1 MISMKVSVVTPN
13 YNGKDFLYAYFESLI
28 KNSNEIGEVIIV
40 DNGSRDGSQEFIR
53 NYREKVDFPI
63 VLIENSQNLGFAEAV
78 NQGISKARYDY
89 IFSLNNDT
97 VVEKS
102 AILELLNL
110 LNTEERIFSVSS
122 KMVQFN
128 NPKLID
134 DAGDDY
140 TLLAYTKK
148 RGNNQ
153 NLNKFIEVSEV
164 FSSCAGAAL
173 YRKDLLEE
181 LGGFDSEFFAYM
193 EDVDLGYRA
202 RINGYKNM
210 FCPNAVVYHIGS
222 ATTGSQYNEFK
233 VRLAARNNV
242 WVVYK
247 NLPIPQKIVN
257 ILFLFL
263 GFLIKYVFFLKK
275 GFGPIYLNGLK
286 EGLRTRNKIKK
297 VEFKSK
303 NWKNYFKIE
312 YELIKNTFKL
322 LKR

>member
-13 YNGKDFLYAYFESLI
+13 YNGKDFLYAYFESLN

-78 NQGISKARYDY
+78 NQGISKSRYDY

-110 LNTEERIFSVSS
+110 LNTNGEIFSVSS

-128 NPKLID
+128 NPELID

-153 NLNKFIEVSEV
+153 NLNKFIEVSEI

-286 EGLRTRNKIKK
+286 EGLKTRNKIKK

>member
-40 DNGSRDGSQEFIR
+40 DNGSSDGSQEFIR

-78 NQGISKARYDY
+78 NQGISKSHHDY
-89 IFSLNNDT
+89 VFSLNNDT

-110 LNTEERIFSVSS
+110 LNTDERIFSASS

-128 NPKLID
+128 NPELID

-202 RINGYKNM
+202 RINGYKNL

-275 GFGPIYLNGLK
+275 GFGPTYLNGLK
-286 EGLRTRNKIKK
+286 EGLKTRNKIKK
-297 VEFKSK
+297 VEFRSK

>member
-1 MISMKVSVVTPN
+1 MKVSVVTPN
-13 YNGKDFLYAYFESLI
+13 YNGKDFLYAYFESLN

-40 DNGSRDGSQEFIR
+40 DNGSNDGSQEFIR

-110 LNTEERIFSVSS
+110 LNTDGRIFSVSS

-128 NPKLID
+128 NPELID

-153 NLNKFIEVSEV
+153 NLNNFIEVSEI

-181 LGGFDSEFFAYM
+181 LDGFDSEFFAYM

-202 RINGYKNM
+202 RINGYKNL
-210 FCPNAVVYHIGS
+210 FCPNAIVYHIGS

-242 WVVYK
+242 LVVYK
-247 NLPIPQKIVN
+247 NLPTLQKIVN

-263 GFLIKYVFFLKK
+263 GFLIKYLFFLKK
-275 GFGPIYLNGLK
+275 GFGPIYLEGLK
-286 EGLRTRNKIKK
+286 EGLKTRNKIKK

>member
-40 DNGSRDGSQEFIR
+40 DNGSSDGSQEFIR

-78 NQGISKARYDY
+78 NQGISKAHHDY
-89 IFSLNNDT
+89 VFSLNNDA

-110 LNTEERIFSVSS
+110 LNTDERIFSASS

-128 NPKLID
+128 NPELID

-202 RINGYKNM
+202 RINGYKNL

-275 GFGPIYLNGLK
+275 GFGPTYLNGLK
-286 EGLRTRNKIKK
+286 EGLKTRNKIKK
-297 VEFKSK
+297 VEFRSK

>member
-1 MISMKVSVVTPN
+1 MKVSVVTPN
-13 YNGKDFLYAYFESLI
+13 YNGKDFLHAYFESLN

-40 DNGSRDGSQEFIR
+40 DNGSSDGSQEFIR

-63 VLIENSQNLGFAEAV
+63 VLIENSQNFGFAEAV
-78 NQGISKARYDY
+78 NQGISKARYDC
-89 IFSLNNDT
+89 IFSLNNDAII
-97 VVEKS
+97 EKS

-110 LNTEERIFSVSS
+110 LNTDGRIFSVSS
-122 KMVQFN
+122 KMIQFD

-153 NLNKFIEVSEV
+153 NLNKFIEVSEI

-210 FCPNAVVYHIGS
+210 FCPNAIVYHIGS

-263 GFLIKYVFFLKK
+263 GFLIKYLFFLKK
-275 GFGPIYLNGLK
+275 GFGPIYLEGLK

>member
-40 DNGSRDGSQEFIR
+40 DNGSTDGSQEFIR

-78 NQGISKARYDY
+78 NQGISKARHDY
-89 IFSLNNDT
+89 VFSLNNDT

-110 LNTEERIFSVSS
+110 LNTDERIFSASS

-128 NPKLID
+128 NHELID

-202 RINGYKNM
+202 RINGYKNL

-275 GFGPIYLNGLK
+275 GFGPTYLNGLK
-286 EGLRTRNKIKK
+286 EGLKTRNKIKK
-297 VEFKSK
+297 VEFRSK

>member
-128 NPKLID
+128 NPELID

-202 RINGYKNM
+202 RINGYKNL
-210 FCPNAVVYHIGS
+210 FCPNAIVYHIGS

-257 ILFLFL
+257 VLFLFL

>member
-40 DNGSRDGSQEFIR
+40 DNGSSDGSQEFIR

-78 NQGISKARYDY
+78 NQGISKVRHDY
-89 IFSLNNDT
+89 VFSLNNDT

-110 LNTEERIFSVSS
+110 LNTDERIFSASS

-128 NPKLID
+128 NPELID

-202 RINGYKNM
+202 RINGYKNL

-275 GFGPIYLNGLK
+275 GFGPTYLNGLK
-286 EGLRTRNKIKK
+286 EGLKTRNKIKK

>member
-40 DNGSRDGSQEFIR
+40 DNGSNDGSQEFIR

-110 LNTEERIFSVSS
+110 LNTDGRIFSVSS

-128 NPKLID
+128 NPELID

-153 NLNKFIEVSEV
+153 NLNNFIEVSEI

-202 RINGYKNM
+202 RINGYKNL
-210 FCPNAVVYHIGS
+210 FCPNAIVYHIGS

-247 NLPIPQKIVN
+247 NLPTLQKIVN

-263 GFLIKYVFFLKK
+263 GFLIKYLFFLKK
-275 GFGPIYLNGLK
+275 GFGPIYLKGLK

>member
-1 MISMKVSVVTPN
+1 MKVSVVTPN
-13 YNGKDFLYAYFESLI
+13 YNGKDFLYAYFESLN

-40 DNGSRDGSQEFIR
+40 DNGSNDGSQEFIR

-110 LNTEERIFSVSS
+110 LNTDGRIFSVSS

-128 NPKLID
+128 NPELID

-153 NLNKFIEVSEV
+153 NLNNFIEVSEI

-181 LGGFDSEFFAYM
+181 LDGFDSEFFAYM

-202 RINGYKNM
+202 RINGYKNL
-210 FCPNAVVYHIGS
+210 FCPNAIVYHIGS

-257 ILFLFL
+257 VLFLFL

-297 VEFKSK
+297 VEFRSK

>member
-40 DNGSRDGSQEFIR
+40 DNGSNDGSQEFIR

-78 NQGISKARYDY
+78 NQGISKARHDY
-89 IFSLNNDT
+89 VFSLNNDT

-110 LNTEERIFSVSS
+110 LNTDERIFSASS

-128 NPKLID
+128 NPELID

-148 RGNNQ
+148 IGNNQ

-202 RINGYKNM
+202 RINGYKNL
-210 FCPNAVVYHIGS
+210 FCPKQG
-222 ATTGSQYNEFK
+222 
-233 VRLAARNNV
+233 
-242 WVVYK
+242 
-247 NLPIPQKIVN
+247 
-257 ILFLFL
+257 
-263 GFLIKYVFFLKK
+263 
-275 GFGPIYLNGLK
+275 
-286 EGLRTRNKIKK
+286 
-297 VEFKSK
+297 
-303 NWKNYFKIE
+303 
-312 YELIKNTFKL
+312 
-322 LKR
+322 

>member
-40 DNGSRDGSQEFIR
+40 DNGSSDGSQEFIR

-78 NQGISKARYDY
+78 NQGISKARHDY
-89 IFSLNNDT
+89 VFSLNNDT

-110 LNTEERIFSVSS
+110 LNTDERIFSASS

-128 NPKLID
+128 NHELID

-202 RINGYKNM
+202 RINGYKNL

-275 GFGPIYLNGLK
+275 GFGPTYLNGLK
-286 EGLRTRNKIKK
+286 EGLKTRNKIKK
-297 VEFKSK
+297 VEFRSK

>member
-1 MISMKVSVVTPN
+1 MKVSVVTPN

-128 NPKLID
+128 NPELID

-202 RINGYKNM
+202 RINGYKNL
-210 FCPNAVVYHIGS
+210 FCPNAIVYHIGS

-247 NLPIPQKIVN
+247 NLPIPQKTVN

-263 GFLIKYVFFLKK
+263 GFLIKYMFFLKK

-286 EGLRTRNKIKK
+286 EGLKTRNKIKK

>member
-1 MISMKVSVVTPN
+1 MKVSVVTPN
-13 YNGKDFLYAYFESLI
+13 YNGKDFLHAYFESLI

-63 VLIENSQNLGFAEAV
+63 VLIENSQNLGFVEAV

-128 NPKLID
+128 NPELID

-202 RINGYKNM
+202 RINGYKNL
-210 FCPNAVVYHIGS
+210 FCPNAIVYHIGS

-257 ILFLFL
+257 VLFLFL

>member
-128 NPKLID
+128 NPELID

-202 RINGYKNM
+202 RINGYKNL
-210 FCPNAVVYHIGS
+210 FCPNAIVYHMGS

-257 ILFLFL
+257 VLFLFL

>member
-13 YNGKDFLYAYFESLI
+13 YNGKDFLYAYFESLN

-40 DNGSRDGSQEFIR
+40 DNGSNDGSQEFIR

-110 LNTEERIFSVSS
+110 LNTDGRIFSVSS

-128 NPKLID
+128 NPELID

-153 NLNKFIEVSEV
+153 NLNNFIEVSEI

-173 YRKDLLEE
+173 YRKYLLEE

-202 RINGYKNM
+202 RINGYKNL
-210 FCPNAVVYHIGS
+210 FCPNAIVYHIGS

-263 GFLIKYVFFLKK
+263 GFLIKYLFFLKK
-275 GFGPIYLNGLK
+275 GFGPIYLEGLK
-286 EGLRTRNKIKK
+286 EGLKTRNKIKK

>member
-13 YNGKDFLYAYFESLI
+13 YNGKDFLYAYFESLN

-40 DNGSRDGSQEFIR
+40 DNGSNDGSQEFIR

-110 LNTEERIFSVSS
+110 LNTDGRIFSVSS

-128 NPKLID
+128 NPELID

-153 NLNKFIEVSEV
+153 NLNNFIEVSEI

-181 LGGFDSEFFAYM
+181 LDGFDSEFFAYM

-202 RINGYKNM
+202 RINGYKNL
-210 FCPNAVVYHIGS
+210 FCPNAIVYHIGS

-257 ILFLFL
+257 VLFLFL

-297 VEFKSK
+297 VEFRSK

>member
-13 YNGKDFLYAYFESLI
+13 YNGKDFLYVYFESLI

-40 DNGSRDGSQEFIR
+40 DNGSSDGSQEFIR

-78 NQGISKARYDY
+78 NQGISKARHDY
-89 IFSLNNDT
+89 VFSLNNDT

-110 LNTEERIFSVSS
+110 LNTDERIFSASS

-128 NPKLID
+128 NPELID

-202 RINGYKNM
+202 RINGYKNL

-275 GFGPIYLNGLK
+275 GFGPTYLNGLK
-286 EGLRTRNKIKK
+286 EGLKTRNKIKK
-297 VEFKSK
+297 VEFRSK

>member
-40 DNGSRDGSQEFIR
+40 DNGSNDGSQEFIR

-110 LNTEERIFSVSS
+110 LNTDGRIFSVSS

-128 NPKLID
+128 NPELID

-153 NLNKFIEVSEV
+153 NLNKFIEVSEI

-193 EDVDLGYRA
+193 EDDDLGYRA
-202 RINGYKNM
+202 RINGYKNL
-210 FCPNAVVYHIGS
+210 FCPNAIVYHIGS

-242 WVVYK
+242 LVVYK
-247 NLPIPQKIVN
+247 NLPTLQKIVN

-263 GFLIKYVFFLKK
+263 GFLIKYLFFLKK
-275 GFGPIYLNGLK
+275 GFGPIYLEGLK
-286 EGLRTRNKIKK
+286 EGLKTRNKIKK

>member
-1 MISMKVSVVTPN
+1 MKVSVVTPN
-13 YNGKDFLYAYFESLI
+13 YNGKDFLYAYFESLN

-40 DNGSRDGSQEFIR
+40 DNGSNDGSQEFIR

-110 LNTEERIFSVSS
+110 LNTDGGIFSVSS

-128 NPKLID
+128 NPELID

-153 NLNKFIEVSEV
+153 NLNKFIEVSEI

-202 RINGYKNM
+202 RINGYKNL
-210 FCPNAVVYHIGS
+210 FCPNAIVYHIGS

-247 NLPIPQKIVN
+247 NLPTLQKIVN

-263 GFLIKYVFFLKK
+263 GFLIKYLFFLKK
-275 GFGPIYLNGLK
+275 GFGPIYLKGLK

>member
-13 YNGKDFLYAYFESLI
+13 YNGKDFLYAYFESLN

-110 LNTEERIFSVSS
+110 LNTDGRIFSVSS

-128 NPKLID
+128 NPELID

-153 NLNKFIEVSEV
+153 NLNNFIEVSEI

-181 LGGFDSEFFAYM
+181 LDGFDSEFFAYM

-202 RINGYKNM
+202 RINGYKNL
-210 FCPNAVVYHIGS
+210 FCPNAIVYHIGS

-242 WVVYK
+242 LVVYK
-247 NLPIPQKIVN
+247 NLPTLQKIVN

-263 GFLIKYVFFLKK
+263 GFLIKYLFFLKK
-275 GFGPIYLNGLK
+275 DFGPIYLEGLK
-286 EGLRTRNKIKK
+286 EGLKTRNKIKK

>member
-1 MISMKVSVVTPN
+1 MKVSVVTPN
-13 YNGKDFLYAYFESLI
+13 YNGKDFLYAYFESLN

-40 DNGSRDGSQEFIR
+40 DNGSNDGSQEFIR

-110 LNTEERIFSVSS
+110 LNTDGRIFSVSS

-128 NPKLID
+128 NPELID

-202 RINGYKNM
+202 RINGYKNL

>member
-128 NPKLID
+128 NPELID

-202 RINGYKNM
+202 RINGYKNL
-210 FCPNAVVYHIGS
+210 FCPNAIVYHMGS

-257 ILFLFL
+257 VLFLFL
-263 GFLIKYVFFLKK
+263 GFLIKYIFFLKK

>member
-13 YNGKDFLYAYFESLI
+13 YNGKDFLYAYFESLN

-40 DNGSRDGSQEFIR
+40 DNGSNDGSQEFIR

-110 LNTEERIFSVSS
+110 LNTDGRIFSVSS

-128 NPKLID
+128 NPELID

-153 NLNKFIEVSEV
+153 NLNNFIEVSEV

-181 LGGFDSEFFAYM
+181 LDGFDSEFFAYM

-202 RINGYKNM
+202 RINGYKNL
-210 FCPNAVVYHIGS
+210 FCPNAIVYHIGS

-257 ILFLFL
+257 VLFLFL

-297 VEFKSK
+297 VEFRSK

>member
-128 NPKLID
+128 NPELID

-202 RINGYKNM
+202 RINGYKNL
-210 FCPNAVVYHIGS
+210 FCPNAIVYHIGS

-242 WVVYK
+242 LVVYK
-247 NLPIPQKIVN
+247 NLPTLQKIVN

-263 GFLIKYVFFLKK
+263 GFLIKYLFFLKK
-275 GFGPIYLNGLK
+275 GFGPIYLEGLK
-286 EGLRTRNKIKK
+286 EGLKTRNKIKK

>member
-1 MISMKVSVVTPN
+1 MKVSVVTPN

-128 NPKLID
+128 NPELID

-202 RINGYKNM
+202 RINGYKNL

-275 GFGPIYLNGLK
+275 GFGPTYLNGLK
-286 EGLRTRNKIKK
+286 EGLKTRNKIKK

>member
-1 MISMKVSVVTPN
+1 MKVSVVTPN

-40 DNGSRDGSQEFIR
+40 DNGSNDGSQEFIR

-110 LNTEERIFSVSS
+110 LNTDGRIFSVSS

-128 NPKLID
+128 NPELID

-148 RGNNQ
+148 KGNNQ
-153 NLNKFIEVSEV
+153 NLNNFIEVSEI

-202 RINGYKNM
+202 RINGYKNL
-210 FCPNAVVYHIGS
+210 FCPNAIVYHIGS

-263 GFLIKYVFFLKK
+263 GFLIKYLFFLKK
-275 GFGPIYLNGLK
+275 GFGPIYLEGLK
-286 EGLRTRNKIKK
+286 EGLKTRNKIKK

>member
-13 YNGKDFLYAYFESLI
+13 YNGKDFLYAYFESLN

-40 DNGSRDGSQEFIR
+40 DNGSNDGSQEFIR

-110 LNTEERIFSVSS
+110 LNTDGGIFSVSS

-128 NPKLID
+128 NPELID

-153 NLNKFIEVSEV
+153 NLNKFIEVSEI

-202 RINGYKNM
+202 RINGYKNL
-210 FCPNAVVYHIGS
+210 FCPNAIVYHIGS

-247 NLPIPQKIVN
+247 NLPTLQKIVN

-263 GFLIKYVFFLKK
+263 GFLIKYLFFLKK
-275 GFGPIYLNGLK
+275 GFGPIYLKGLK

>member
-1 MISMKVSVVTPN
+1 MKVSVVTPN
-13 YNGKDFLYAYFESLI
+13 YNGKDFLYAYFESLN

-40 DNGSRDGSQEFIR
+40 DNGSNDGSQEFIR

-110 LNTEERIFSVSS
+110 LNTDGRIFSVSS

-128 NPKLID
+128 NHELID

-153 NLNKFIEVSEV
+153 NLNNFIEVSEI

-181 LGGFDSEFFAYM
+181 LDGFDSEFFAYM

-210 FCPNAVVYHIGS
+210 FCPNAIVYHIGS

-242 WVVYK
+242 LVVYK
-247 NLPIPQKIVN
+247 NLPTLQKIVN

-263 GFLIKYVFFLKK
+263 GFLIKYLFFLKK
-275 GFGPIYLNGLK
+275 GFGPIYLEGLK
-286 EGLRTRNKIKK
+286 EGLKTRNKIKK

>member
-40 DNGSRDGSQEFIR
+40 DNGSNDGSQEFIR

-110 LNTEERIFSVSS
+110 LNTDGRIFSVSS

-128 NPKLID
+128 NPELID

-153 NLNKFIEVSEV
+153 NLNNFIEVSEI

-181 LGGFDSEFFAYM
+181 LDGFDSEFFAYM

-202 RINGYKNM
+202 RINGYKNL

-275 GFGPIYLNGLK
+275 GFGPTYLNGLK
-286 EGLRTRNKIKK
+286 EGLKTRNKIKK
-297 VEFKSK
+297 VEFRSK

>member
-128 NPKLID
+128 NPELID

-202 RINGYKNM
+202 RINGYKNL
-210 FCPNAVVYHIGS
+210 FCPNAIVYHIGS

-263 GFLIKYVFFLKK
+263 GFLIKYIFFLKK

-297 VEFKSK
+297 AEFKSK

>member
-1 MISMKVSVVTPN
+1 MKVSVVTPN

-40 DNGSRDGSQEFIR
+40 DNGSSDGSQEFIR

-78 NQGISKARYDY
+78 NQGISKARHDY
-89 IFSLNNDT
+89 VFSLNNDT

-110 LNTEERIFSVSS
+110 LNTDERIFSASS

-128 NPKLID
+128 NPELID

-148 RGNNQ
+148 IGNNQ

-202 RINGYKNM
+202 RINGYKNL

-275 GFGPIYLNGLK
+275 GFGPTYLNGLK
-286 EGLRTRNKIKK
+286 EGLKTRNKIKK
-297 VEFKSK
+297 VEFRSK

>member
-1 MISMKVSVVTPN
+1 MKVSVVTPN

-128 NPKLID
+128 NPELID

-210 FCPNAVVYHIGS
+210 FCPNAVVYHMGS
-222 ATTGSQYNEFK
+222 ATTGTQYNEFK

-263 GFLIKYVFFLKK
+263 GFLIKYMFFLKK
-275 GFGPIYLNGLK
+275 GFGSIYLNGLK
-286 EGLRTRNKIKK
+286 EGLKTRNKIKK
-297 VEFKSK
+297 VEFRSK

>member
-40 DNGSRDGSQEFIR
+40 DNGSNDGSQEFIR

-110 LNTEERIFSVSS
+110 LNTDGRIFSVSS

-128 NPKLID
+128 NPELID

-153 NLNKFIEVSEV
+153 NLNNFIEVSEI

-202 RINGYKNM
+202 RINGYKNL
-210 FCPNAVVYHIGS
+210 FCPNAIVYHIGS

-242 WVVYK
+242 LVVYK
-247 NLPIPQKIVN
+247 NLPTLQKIVN

-263 GFLIKYVFFLKK
+263 GFLIKYLFFLKK
-275 GFGPIYLNGLK
+275 GFGPIYLEGLK
-286 EGLRTRNKIKK
+286 EGLKTRNKIKK